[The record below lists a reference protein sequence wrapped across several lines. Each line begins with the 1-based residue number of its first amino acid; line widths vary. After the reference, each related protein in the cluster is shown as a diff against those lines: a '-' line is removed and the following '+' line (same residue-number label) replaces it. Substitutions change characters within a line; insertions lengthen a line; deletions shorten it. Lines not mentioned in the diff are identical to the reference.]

1 MKQIVKL
8 VVNVAYN
15 LRLERSYLSDRF
27 LWLPPSTWPADR
39 PMLSSSFDVDFG
51 EPTPSSFAKMV
62 KVVPP
67 DPVVHQQ
74 LLLTSV
80 WMKDKTQ
87 CSPAEVKRITYY
99 SPQDVSL
106 GQFLMDSCFNV
117 SLRCQ
122 NQKCQR
128 PMLDHCMSFCHR
140 GKE

>member
-1 MKQIVKL
+1 
-8 VVNVAYN
+8 VNVAYN
-15 LRLERSYLSDRF
+15 LRLEQSYLADRF
-27 LWLPPSTWPADR
+27 LWLPPTETPER
-39 PMLSSSFDVDFG
+39 PILSSSFDVDFG
-51 EPTPSSFAKMV
+51 EPTASSFADMV
-62 KVVPP
+62 KVVSAEPEF
-67 DPVVHQQ
+67 HQQ

-80 WMKDKTQ
+80 WMKDKIQ

-99 SPQDVSL
+99 SPQDVSV

-140 GKE
+140 GE